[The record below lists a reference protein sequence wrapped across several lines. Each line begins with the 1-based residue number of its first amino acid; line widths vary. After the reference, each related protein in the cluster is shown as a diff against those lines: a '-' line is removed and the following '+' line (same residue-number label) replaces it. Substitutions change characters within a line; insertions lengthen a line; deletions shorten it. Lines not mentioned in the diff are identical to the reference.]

1 MRGLWGTIATVSAI
15 LGVAGTASAGPVGHA
30 NPVFGTW
37 ANPKR
42 SLAIR
47 TAPCPGGVCGAI
59 VWASPSA
66 AAQAQGAGVG
76 TLIGTKLL
84 QDYHPMAPG
93 LWAGRVYV
101 PDMGRSFSS
110 RIRQTSPRTLIIS
123 GCVIGGFLCK
133 SQVWHRIA

>member
-1 MRGLWGTIATVSAI
+1 MIAAI
-15 LGVAGTASAGPVGHA
+15 LAIVGGAGAASAAPGVHA

-42 SLAIR
+42 TIAVR

-59 VWASPSA
+59 VWASPRTA
-66 AAQAQGAGVG
+66 AEAQNAGVVA
-76 TLIGTKLL
+76 LIGTRLL
-84 QDYHPMAPG
+84 QDYRPMAPG
-93 LWAGRVYV
+93 IWAGRVYV